1 MDERFGKR
9 YKLCSKKLIQEI
21 FTKGSRLKKYPLL
34 LRYIKTPENLG
45 APFQIAVSVPKR
57 NIKQAAKRN
66 RLKRQIR
73 EAVRKNKHIIE
84 ENITHSKS
92 SYVLFITYSDRKL
105 IDYEV
110 IHEATRKLF
119 HKLIESS
126 DND

>member
-34 LRYIKTPENLG
+34 LRYIKTSENLE
-45 APFQIAVSVPKR
+45 APFQIAVSVPKK
-57 NIKQAAKRN
+57 NVKQAAKRN

-73 EAVRKNKHIIE
+73 EAVRKNKHILE
-84 ENITHSKS
+84 ENITHSKLN
-92 SYVLFITYSDRKL
+92 YVLFITYSDRKM

-110 IHEATRKLF
+110 INESTRKLF

-126 DND
+126 DNE